1 MLRIIKDKNA
11 LIIKLVIF
19 TVLNSLLL
27 VFPVSNAGVV
37 SAASVDNE
45 NIEDSKNALVLT
57 LDEAINRAIANN
69 TDLKLAEYDIERNE
83 KMREKAAEKVKYT
96 PLDGSN
102 EEASS
107 AFTSLVQ
114 SDLTWQMSKKTLE
127 SKRDTVTEDVYKF
140 YTDVLLAQE
149 KVKTTEKALVYADFQ
164 RRAARM
170 GYQVGK
176 VSQDS
181 KVTAEAN
188 YSAKEA
194 ALVESQA
201 NLAESY
207 RKLND
212 FIGLNLEERPVLVD
226 DFIFEPFQVDSLDY
240 EIAYQLETS
249 PDLWQTEKEVEKARL
264 DLDLFSWNSGT
275 PYDVKKI
282 DLAKKQISAA
292 DSKNNLEQS
301 LRTDYYSICQLE
313 QQYRNQER
321 ELSLAENDLQNIE
334 LKHKLGLVSIGEV
347 LAAELEVAN
356 RQESLK
362 SLTYQHALAK
372 RSFLKK

>member
-1 MLRIIKDKNA
+1 
-11 LIIKLVIF
+11 
-19 TVLNSLLL
+19 
-27 VFPVSNAGVV
+27 
-37 SAASVDNE
+37 
-45 NIEDSKNALVLT
+45 
-57 LDEAINRAIANN
+57 
-69 TDLKLAEYDIERNE
+69 
-83 KMREKAAEKVKYT
+83 
-96 PLDGSN
+96 
-102 EEASS
+102 
-107 AFTSLVQ
+107 
-114 SDLTWQMSKKTLE
+114 
-127 SKRDTVTEDVYKF
+127 
-140 YTDVLLAQE
+140 
-149 KVKTTEKALVYADFQ
+149 
-164 RRAARM
+164 
-170 GYQVGK
+170 

-194 ALVESQA
+194 ALVENQA

-212 FIGLNLEERPVLVD
+212 FLGLNLEERPVLVD
-226 DFIFEPFQVDSLDY
+226 DFIFEPFKVDSLDY

-249 PDLWQTEKEVEKARL
+249 PDLWQAEKEVEKARL

-282 DLAKKQISAA
+282 DLAKTQISAA
-292 DSKNNLEQS
+292 DSKNNLEQT
-301 LRTDYYSICQLE
+301 LRAAYFSICQLE
-313 QQYRNQER
+313 QQYSNQER
-321 ELSLAENDLQNIE
+321 ELSLAENDLKNIE
-334 LKHKLGLVSIGEV
+334 LKHKLGLVSKGEV